1 MKQSIKKTV
10 PGLKNLYLC
19 GQWTAA
25 GGGICTAVNDGKTVA
40 RKIAKELK

>member
-1 MKQSIKKTV
+1 MKHTIQKTI
-10 PGLKNLYLC
+10 PGIKNLYLC
-19 GQWTAA
+19 GQWTCA